1 MKLSNSFITA
11 GFAALALA
19 SASVL
24 ASANSAQALSVY
36 YSPTGSNIDSDGIPD
51 IVTLPG
57 STVSFDVFM
66 ETFGIP
72 NAPSD
77 PGVSAI
83 EYLLNW
89 DVAELEL
96 TNTAFFSPLYLN
108 SVLNPPEPIPGAVSY
123 AQTGFGSVAPWTANV
138 KLATFSFKVL
148 AGLTNDGAVDFS
160 TDLTKVSKFGG
171 GTFADSL
178 ISAQIQKVEVQ
189 GATAVPTPALLPGLA
204 ALGFGAIRKRKAK
217 AAVA

>member
-1 MKLSNSFITA
+1 MKFSNSFATA

-24 ASANSAQALSVY
+24 ASANSAQALSIY

-51 IVTLPG
+51 IVTAPG
-57 STVSFDVFM
+57 STVSFDVFL

-77 PGVSAI
+77 PGVSAV
-83 EYLLNW
+83 EYLLKW

-96 TNTAFFSPLYLN
+96 ASTQFFSPLFLS
-108 SVLNPPEPIPGAVSY
+108 SVVTPPAPVPGAVSF
-123 AQTGFGSVAPWTANV
+123 AQNGFGSIAPWTANV

-148 AGLTNDGAVDFS
+148 AGLTSDGVVDFS
-160 TDLTKVSKFGG
+160 TDLTKVFNSGG

-178 ISAQIQKVEVQ
+178 ISTQIQKVEVQ
-189 GATAVPTPALLPGLA
+189 GATAIPTPALLPGLA

>member
-1 MKLSNSFITA
+1 MKLRNSFVTA

-24 ASANSAQALSVY
+24 SSATSAQALSVY
-36 YSPTGSNIDSDGIPD
+36 YSPTGSNIDGDGIPD
-51 IVTLPG
+51 IVTSPG
-57 STVSFDVFM
+57 SSVKFDVFM

-72 NAPSD
+72 NTSTD

-96 TNTAFFSPLYLN
+96 TDTAFFSPLFLS
-108 SVLNPPEPIPGAVSY
+108 SVINPPAPVPGAVSFG
-123 AQTGFGSVAPWTANV
+123 QTGFGSVAPWTANV
-138 KLATFSFKVL
+138 KLATFTFKVL
-148 AGLTNDGAVDFS
+148 AGLTDDGVADFS
-160 TDLTKVSKFGG
+160 TDLTKVFKSGG

-178 ISAQIQKVEVQ
+178 ISTQVQKVEVQ
-189 GATAVPTPALLPGLA
+189 GVKAIPTPALLPGLA
-204 ALGFGAIRKRKAK
+204 AFGLSLARKRKQEQ
-217 AAVA
+217 AA